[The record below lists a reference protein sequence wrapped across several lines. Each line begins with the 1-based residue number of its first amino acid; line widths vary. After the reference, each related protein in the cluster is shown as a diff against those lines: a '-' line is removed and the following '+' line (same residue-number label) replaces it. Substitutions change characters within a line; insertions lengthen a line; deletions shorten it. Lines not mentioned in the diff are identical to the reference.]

1 MTKSLSDLLAQ
12 REALDAEIANIQ
24 KVEKSKIL
32 AQVRELVAAHGLTSQ
47 EVFGGSKGIKT
58 GSVAIKYRH
67 PTTGQTWTGR
77 GKQPRWI
84 AGQDKA
90 QFSV

>member
-1 MTKSLSDLLAQ
+1 MTKSLPELLAQ

-24 KVEKSKIL
+24 RAEKSKIL
-32 AQVRELVAAHGLTSQ
+32 VQVRELVAAHGLTSQ
-47 EVFGGSKGIKT
+47 EVFGGSKSVKT
-58 GSVAIKYRH
+58 GSVAVKYRH

-77 GKQPRWI
+77 GKQPKWI

-90 QFSV
+90 QFAV